1 MNDVDARVEVL
12 ESSVRELDETLGVLI
27 SSMANQEQGEQ
38 KVKQRDVG
46 DTVWECT
53 GCAARLGI
61 YNSKKYEL
69 RVRYKDFLIYIV
81 PGVGGATSIPCRR
94 CGHMNVI
101 KDDGTGAPIQQE

>member
-1 MNDVDARVEVL
+1 MNDVDTRVEAL

-38 KVKQRDVG
+38 KGKGRNVG

-53 GCAARLGI
+53 GCSARLGI
-61 YNSKKYEL
+61 YNDEKYEL

-81 PGVGGATSIPCRR
+81 PGAGGSTSIPCRR
-94 CGHMNVI
+94 CGAMNVI
-101 KDDGTGAPIQQE
+101 KDDGTGSPPQ